1 MRSILGPWRLAAL
14 LLVVPAAWVYV
25 WLLSPAQAS
34 PLGFVAGAL
43 ACPAGV
49 EGPDC
54 SAENATDVSQVP
66 VTNEGE
72 CGLVGQ
78 VLGTRLVLAP
88 GQRLK
93 ITCER
98 RKG

>member
-1 MRSILGPWRLAAL
+1 MRSILGPWRVTAL
-14 LLVVPAAWVYV
+14 LLIVPAAWVYV
-25 WLLSPAQAS
+25 WLLSPAHAR

-43 ACPAGV
+43 ACPVGV

-54 SAENATDVSQVP
+54 SAANATDVAQVP

-78 VLGTRLVLAP
+78 ILGTHLVLAP

-93 ITCER
+93 VTCER

>member
-1 MRSILGPWRLAAL
+1 MRPIFEPWRLVAL
-14 LLVVPAAWVYV
+14 ALVVPAAWVYV
-25 WLLSPAQAS
+25 WTLSPAHAE

-43 ACPAGV
+43 ACPVGV

-54 SAENATDVSQVP
+54 SAENATDVAQVP

-78 VLGTRLVLAP
+78 VLATRLVLAP